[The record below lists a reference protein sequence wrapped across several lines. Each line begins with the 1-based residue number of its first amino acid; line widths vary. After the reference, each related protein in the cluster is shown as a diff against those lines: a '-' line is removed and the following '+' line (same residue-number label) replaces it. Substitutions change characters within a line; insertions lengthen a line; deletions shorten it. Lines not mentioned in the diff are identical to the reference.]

1 MQSET
6 FNDQILNFTLP
17 ARNARGRLVRLDGVL
32 DTILSA
38 HEYPPTIRDL
48 LAEAL
53 ILTVLLGSLLKEDES
68 QLTMQAQTEDG
79 VVQLLACDF
88 RNGELRGYVQ
98 HDEERLASLGDNPSL
113 EALFGKG
120 YLAVTFDLA
129 ASGERYQGVV
139 PLEGHSLA
147 QVCESYF
154 ARSEQVPTLIRFAM
168 RSGHEGTVA
177 AGLLIQ
183 HLPDGEEGRERLH
196 VMVDH
201 PEWEHVAIMAE
212 SISADELV
220 DSALSLE
227 NLIWRLYHEEPE
239 VRVLPGLVVS
249 RGCRCSVIH
258 FENVL
263 ARFPPDQRKEM
274 RDDDGVIMVDCAF
287 CSRQFA
293 IQD

>member
-6 FNDQILNFTLP
+6 FGDRILNFTIP
-17 ARNARGRLVRLDGVL
+17 ARNARGRLVRLDETL

-38 HEYPPTIRDL
+38 HAYPPVIRDL
-48 LAEAL
+48 LTEAL
-53 ILTVLLGSLLKEDES
+53 VVTALIGSLLKEDGS
-68 QLTMQAQTEDG
+68 QLTMQAQTQDG
-79 VVQLLACDF
+79 IVSLLACDF

-98 HDEERLASLGDNPSL
+98 HDEDRLAELGADPSL
-113 EALFGKG
+113 EELFGQG

-129 ASGERYQGVV
+129 ATGERYQGVV
-139 PLEGHSLA
+139 PLEGYSLA

-154 ARSEQVPTLIRFAM
+154 DRSEQVPTLIRIAIT
-168 RSGHEGTVA
+168 SGMA
-177 AGLLIQ
+177 AGILVQ

-196 VMVDH
+196 VRVDH
-201 PEWEHVAIMAE
+201 LEWEHVATLAGSLRAE
-212 SISADELV
+212 ELL
-220 DSALSLE
+220 DSRLSLE
-227 NLIWRLYHEEPE
+227 ELVWRLFHEEPE
-239 VRVLPGLVVS
+239 VRVVQGEDVN

-263 ARFPPDQRKEM
+263 SRFPADQRKEM
-274 RDDDGVIMVDCAF
+274 RDERGIILVDCAF